1 MHRYRPQ
8 CTATPST
15 EMLFLDG
22 SALGLFDDEFLDQIV
37 GIADGDFV
45 GVAA

>member
-1 MHRYRPQ
+1 M
-8 CTATPST
+8 
-15 EMLFLDG
+15 FLLDE
-22 SALGLFDDEFLDQIV
+22 SALGLVDDEFLHQIF